1 MIVFKRV
8 VLRMRRFVSQSQDE
22 TFLTKYIL
30 PATLAYDAR
39 LMEQPRL
46 LYLIDGTAQFFRAY
60 FAIRGLTGPN
70 GQPTNALYGF
80 TTMLR
85 KMLHAN
91 QPAEVAVAFDLPG
104 PTFRHERYPA
114 YKANR
119 PAAPED
125 LVVQI
130 PRVGEICEALGV
142 RLLQLEGYEADD
154 IIATL
159 ARRGAEAGRRV
170 VIVSS
175 DKDLLQLVGDQVT
188 MFDPGK
194 DRSLDHDGVV
204 EFFGVPPLQVLE
216 VLALMGDSVD
226 NIPGVPGVGQ
236 KTALEM
242 VRANGSLESV
252 IERAKRFSDLF
263 RTRDELVVDVEGLA
277 GDEPLESGRIAALL
291 EHRESFA
298 KVAEPFLSHEPE
310 GDLRDR
316 VEALAMRVAAIDGLA
331 LRNQE
336 GLPARGS
343 AKLVKGLKALL
354 KGIDRGSG
362 KRSWLSVADNVEQ
375 ARLSRE
381 LATLCYEVPLS
392 MELDDLAV
400 REPDREV
407 AHRLFL
413 SLGFRRLSEE
423 FGKEQPAEEPSGPPV
438 EEVERDYQMVSDA
451 RGLSGLVKACRAVG
465 RFAIDTE
472 TDGLDP
478 MQANLVGISLSWQV
492 GQGVYIPVGHTYED
506 CPPQPTLTEI
516 VKQLGP
522 LLADSTVG
530 KIGQNLKY
538 DSHILRRHGLAVEGW
553 YLDTMVAA
561 FLLDSNKPGYGM
573 DRLALEFLGIE
584 TIKYETLVGKG
595 AKKRTLDQIDVKRVT
610 KYAAEDADVTW
621 QLAQKLQPLLVER
634 DLWELY
640 RKLDGPLLPLLERME
655 ATGIRLDADVL
666 QQMSSRMEGSIDKLR
681 EEIHRLAGGEF
692 NIDSPKQMREVLFE
706 QLGLKPGRKTAKGG
720 VASTDARTLEGLF
733 DQHPIAGRILEYR
746 ELAKLKST
754 YVDALPKLVNPDTG
768 RIHTSYHPTGAATG
782 RLSSSDPNLQNI
794 PARSA
799 TGREIRAAFVA
810 DPGKLFLAADYSQ
823 IELRVLAHLC
833 EDAEMIRAFNAGE
846 DIHRYTASRVF
857 DVPDGEV
864 TDAMRGR
871 AKAVNFGILYGMSE
885 MRLAREQGMTRGEA
899 HQFIETYFER
909 FSSIR
914 GYIDRIREEA
924 LRDAA
929 VKTMFG
935 RVRFFPQLHQKV
947 HRGIQEQALRAAVN
961 TTIQGSAADL
971 MKQAMLDV
979 DHALQQEDL
988 QADILLQV
996 HDELL
1001 LEVAEQDIERVGQIV
1016 CQAMEGV
1023 AQLRVPLVVDHK
1035 QGATWLDV
1043 T

>member
-1 MIVFKRV
+1 M
-8 VLRMRRFVSQSQDE
+8 Q
-22 TFLTKYIL
+22 
-30 PATLAYDAR
+30 
-39 LMEQPRL
+39 QPPL
-46 LYLIDGTAQFFRAY
+46 LYLIDGTAQLFRAY

-85 KMLHAN
+85 KMLN
-91 QPAEVAVAFDLPG
+91 VDQPAEVAVAFDLPG
-104 PTFRHERYPA
+104 PTFRHERYPE

-159 ARRGAEAGRRV
+159 ARRGAKAGRRV
-170 VIVSS
+170 VVVSS
-175 DKDLLQLVGDQVT
+175 DKDLLQLVGDDVT

-194 DRSLDHDGVV
+194 DRRLDRDGVV
-204 EFFGVPPLQVLE
+204 EVFGVPPEQVLE

-242 VRANGSLESV
+242 VRTHGTLEAV
-252 IERAKRFSDLF
+252 IERAGRFSEMVHA
-263 RTRDELVVDVEGLA
+263 RDALVIDIEQLA
-277 GDEPLESGRIAALL
+277 GDAPLESRSIAALL
-291 EHRESFA
+291 EHRETFA
-298 KVAEPFLSHEPE
+298 TVVALFLSHEPE

-316 VEALAMRVAAIDGLA
+316 VEILASRVAAIDGLA

-343 AKLVKGLKALL
+343 AKFVKGLKALL

-362 KRSWLSVADNVEQ
+362 KRSWLSVTDHVKQ

-381 LATLCYEVPLS
+381 LATLCYEVPLA
-392 MELDDLAV
+392 MELEDLAV
-400 REPDREV
+400 REPDRDM

-413 SLGFRRLSEE
+413 SLGFSRLSEE
-423 FGKEQPAEEPSGPPV
+423 FGKEPSSAEASGPPV
-438 EEVERDYQMVSDA
+438 EEIERDYEMLVDA
-451 RGLSGLVKACRAVG
+451 GALPGLAKACRAVG
-465 RFAIDTE
+465 RFALDTE

-478 MQANLVGISLSWQV
+478 MQANLVGISLSWQA
-492 GQGVYIPVGHTYED
+492 GHGVYIPIGHDYDD
-506 CPPQPTLTEI
+506 CPPQPTLPEI
-516 VKQLGP
+516 VEHLGP
-522 LLADSTVG
+522 LLADPKVG
-530 KIGQNLKY
+530 KVGQNLKY
-538 DSHILRRHGLAVEGW
+538 DAHILRRHGLAVEGW

-561 FLLDSNKPGYGM
+561 FLLDSSKPSYGM
-573 DRLALEFLGIE
+573 DRLALEFLGHE
-584 TIKYETLVGKG
+584 TIKFETLTGKG
-595 AKKRTLDQIDVKRVT
+595 AKKRTLNQVDVEQVT
-610 KYAAEDADVTW
+610 EYAAEDADVTW
-621 QLAQKLQPLLVER
+621 QLGQKLQPLLVER
-634 DLWELY
+634 GLWDLYE
-640 RKLDGPLLPLLERME
+640 KLDGPLLPLLERME
-655 ATGIRLDADVL
+655 ENGIRLDSDVL
-666 QQMSSRMEGSIDKLR
+666 FAMSSRMEGSIEELR
-681 EEIHRLAGGEF
+681 KEIHRQAGEEF
-692 NIDSPKQMREVLFE
+692 NIDSPKQMREILFE
-706 QLGLKPGRKTAKGG
+706 RLGLKPGRKTAKGG
-720 VASTDARTLEGLF
+720 VASTDAQTLEGLF
-733 DQHPIAGRILEYR
+733 DQHPIAERILEYR

-754 YVDALPKLVNPDTG
+754 YVDALPKLVHPSTG

-794 PARSA
+794 PARTA
-799 TGREIRAAFVA
+799 AGREIRAAFVA
-810 DPGKLFLAADYSQ
+810 DPGKLFLASDYSQ
-823 IELRVLAHLC
+823 VELRVLAHLC
-833 EDAEMIRAFNAGE
+833 EDAELIRAFSAGE

-857 DVPDGEV
+857 EVPDGEV

-914 GYIDRIREEA
+914 GYIDRVREEA

-979 DHALQQEDL
+979 DIALRQEGL
-988 QADILLQV
+988 GAGMLLQV

-1001 LEVAEQDIERVGQIV
+1001 LEAAEQEIEQVSRIV
-1016 CQAMEGV
+1016 RSAMEGV
-1023 AQLRVPLVVDHK
+1023 ARLRVPLVVDQK